1 MENDDVSVAE
11 ASSQPPAKRVKLS
24 SPAPNNIKP
33 VFGRLD
39 VALNTDDSGDIT
51 VNISNTRRLGK
62 PVVDHVS
69 DETFAFYGSRQQ
81 AHAMLDRILDHS
93 ENTIIMG
100 MVPAT
105 IQTLDLTGA
114 TAAASENPTATKPY
128 TPTTAK
134 SATSTATEKETSA
147 REEPATPSVTHQS
160 QQPPQVA
167 VKPKPLAPQ
176 NSSLVLSRGH
186 LEIAWYGWQTSGQ
199 RSMKLPTLLGKLPEN
214 NHPNPSVECMVVRNL
229 AGKKPVMMIG
239 GFEGIVHSFMFE
251 HFRHNL
257 QRNVP
262 QIRED
267 LLHFLILKRLWF
279 YPDDGKDGD
288 FPWATMEPKSSEGRP
303 SLAYATFKKY
313 NGVGANSR
321 FSILNRHREKLEL
334 TWQHDPVS
342 Q

>member
-62 PVVDHVS
+62 PVIDHLS
-69 DETFAFYGSRQQ
+69 DETFAFHGSRQQ

-100 MVPAT
+100 MVSLQPDTSKAAPQSKVPAT

-114 TAAASENPTATKPY
+114 TAAASENPTATKPH

-147 REEPATPSVTHQS
+147 REEPSTPSVTHQS
-160 QQPPQVA
+160 QQPPKVA
-167 VKPKPLAPQ
+167 AKPKPLAPE

-186 LEIAWYGWQTSGQ
+186 LEIAWYGWQTGGR

-214 NHPNPSVECMVVRNL
+214 NHPNPSVECMVLRNL

-239 GFEGIVHSFMFE
+239 EFEGIVHSFMFE

-279 YPDDGKDGD
+279 YPG
-288 FPWATMEPKSSEGRP
+288 
-303 SLAYATFKKY
+303 
-313 NGVGANSR
+313 
-321 FSILNRHREKLEL
+321 
-334 TWQHDPVS
+334 
-342 Q
+342 